1 MITNLWDLATLER
14 PSRLPCERSMP
25 PVCWFGKIIS
35 TLFLK
40 NKNHEK
46 LQRPTYVSSNVNVWH
61 FSMQLLTFNSFA
73 FACKCIDISFV
84 GTCFCWHLYCKYL
97 YLLSLLFFIFA
108 FSCQLATASMQG
120 NLSDAWYW
128 TPRFEIKEHIAISS
142 SSPLRPWTRTLTH
155 LWSFPYLL
163 IISPLI
169 IITIKKVMVFSLSSS
184 YVTSHHHLH
193 I

>member
-73 FACKCIDISFV
+73 FAPKCIDISLV
-84 GTCFCWHLYCKYL
+84 GTCFCWVCYFLWHLFSIYLFKFIDIYIASTCICWVCYFSSLHFPVSWLLLVCK
-97 YLLSLLFFIFA
+97 
-108 FSCQLATASMQG
+108 G
-120 NLSDAWYW
+120 
-128 TPRFEIKEHIAISS
+128 SS
-142 SSPLRPWTRTLTH
+142 AMHDIGLQDS
-155 LWSFPYLL
+155 
-163 IISPLI
+163 
-169 IITIKKVMVFSLSSS
+169 K
-184 YVTSHHHLH
+184 
-193 I
+193 